1 MQPLNVQM
9 CRDGYLTFVFIFV
22 RNMTTPLFNNKM
34 GSFVWHIFSV
44 LQAVVNLHKGEEI
57 FWDYPFPMF
66 KIADSVFSVSHF
78 CLPEVLLART
88 VHCTSYRLKYNAPP
102 PFPRLMIFLDTCY
115 PFVRLHM
122 YIIFCNLARPEFA
135 EFPWFT
141 VPVIGVMSVQNLV
154 PRRRV
159 WL

>member
-102 PFPRLMIFLDTCY
+102 HFLALWYFWIHVIHLLDYTCISF
-115 PFVRLHM
+115 FV
-122 YIIFCNLARPEFA
+122 I
-135 EFPWFT
+135 
-141 VPVIGVMSVQNLV
+141 
-154 PRRRV
+154 
-159 WL
+159 